1 MPPVSLASSDNA
13 PPTAPSLAT
22 TNRTDT
28 MATTTP
34 AADTSRWAEFS
45 PYQQKQIASAV
56 RSWDPYPSEGAD
68 HTPIQRVVNSIVSIT
83 SVLTISPVRLGDGA
97 VPAIE
102 SPASK
107 GQLPDWLMVIT
118 IW

>member
-1 MPPVSLASSDNA
+1 
-13 PPTAPSLAT
+13 
-22 TNRTDT
+22 